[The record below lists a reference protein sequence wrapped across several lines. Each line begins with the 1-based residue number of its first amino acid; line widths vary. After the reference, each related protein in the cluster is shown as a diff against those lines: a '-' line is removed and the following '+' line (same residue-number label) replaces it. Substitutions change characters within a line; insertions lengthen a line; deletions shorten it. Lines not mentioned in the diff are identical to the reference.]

1 MFAHSISL
9 AVAETIVDEV
19 LRQGRERGFQ
29 PLTVVVL
36 DAGGHIKAMKRDD
49 GASLMRPEICMG
61 KAWGA
66 LALGFGGRE
75 LARRAEKMSM
85 FMNAAS
91 DLAGGRMVPVPGG
104 ILIKDATGTIIG
116 AVGITGDTSD
126 NDEICGV
133 EAVKAAGLT
142 PDTGDAL

>member
-1 MFAHSISL
+1 MFVHSISL
-9 AVAETIVDEV
+9 DAASKIVDEA
-19 LRQGRERGFQ
+19 LRQGRERKFQ

-36 DAGGHIKAMKRDD
+36 DASGVVKAMKRDD
-49 GASLMRPEICMG
+49 GASLMRPEICIG

-75 LARRAEKMSM
+75 LFKRAEKMPG

-104 ILIKDATGTIIG
+104 VLIKDGNGVIVG
-116 AVGITGDTSD
+116 ACGITGDTSD
-126 NDEICGV
+126 NDEICAV
-133 EAVKAAGLT
+133 EAIKAAGLT
-142 PDTGDAL
+142 PDTGA

>member
-1 MFAHSISL
+1 MFVHSLSL
-9 AVAETIVDEV
+9 DAASQIVDEA
-19 LRQGRERGFQ
+19 LRQGRSRNFQ

-36 DAGGHIKAMKRDD
+36 DAAGVVKALKRDD
-49 GASLMRPEICMG
+49 GASLMRPEICIG

-75 LARRAEKMSM
+75 LARRAEKMPG

-91 DLAGGRMVPVPGG
+91 DLAGGRMVPVAGG
-104 ILIKDATGTIIG
+104 VLVKDGTGVIVG

-126 NDEICGV
+126 NDELCAV
-133 EAVKAAGLT
+133 EAIKAAGFT
-142 PDTGDAL
+142 PDTGA

>member
-1 MFAHSISL
+1 MFVHSLSL
-9 AVAETIVDEV
+9 DAASQIVDEA
-19 LRQGRERGFQ
+19 LRQGRSRNFQ

-36 DAGGHIKAMKRDD
+36 DAAGVIKALKRDD
-49 GASLMRPEICMG
+49 GASLMRPDICIG

-75 LARRAEKMSM
+75 LARRAEKMPG

-91 DLAGGRMVPVPGG
+91 DLAGGRMVPVAGG
-104 ILIKDATGTIIG
+104 VLVKDGNGVIVG

-126 NDEICGV
+126 NDEICAV
-133 EAVKAAGLT
+133 EAIKAAGLT
-142 PDTGDAL
+142 PDTGA

>member
-1 MFAHSISL
+1 MFVHSITL
-9 AVAETIVDEV
+9 DVACRIVDEA
-19 LRQGRERGFQ
+19 LRQGRDRGFQ

-36 DAGGHIKAMKRDD
+36 DAAGVVKAMKRDD
-49 GASLMRPEICMG
+49 GASLMRPEICIG

-75 LARRAEKMSM
+75 LARRAEKMPG

-91 DLAGGRMVPVPGG
+91 DLAGGRLVPVPGG
-104 ILIKDATGTIIG
+104 VLIKDGGGVIIG

-126 NDEICGV
+126 NDEVCAI
-133 EAVKAAGLT
+133 EAITSAGLT
-142 PDTGDAL
+142 PDTGA

>member
-9 AVAETIVDEV
+9 DIAGRIVDEA

-36 DAGGHIKAMKRDD
+36 DAGGVIKAMKRED

-104 ILIKDATGTIIG
+104 VLIKDDGGIIIG

-126 NDEICGV
+126 NDEICAV
-133 EAVKAAGLT
+133 EAVKSVGLT
-142 PDTGDAL
+142 PDTGA

>member
-9 AVAETIVDEV
+9 DTADRMVAEA
-19 LRQGRERGFQ
+19 LRQGQKRGFQ

-36 DAGGHIKAMKRDD
+36 DAGGHIKVLKRSD
-49 GASLMRPEICMG
+49 GSSLMRPEICMG

-91 DLAGGRMVPVPGG
+91 DLAGGKMVPVPGG
-104 ILIKDATGTIIG
+104 ILVKDDQGTILG

-133 EAVKAAGLT
+133 EAIKSVGLV
-142 PDTGDAL
+142 PDTGD

>member
-1 MFAHSISL
+1 MFVHSLSL
-9 AVAETIVDEV
+9 DAASQIVDEA
-19 LRQGRERGFQ
+19 LRQGRSRNFQ

-36 DAGGHIKAMKRDD
+36 DAAGVIKALKRDD
-49 GASLMRPEICMG
+49 GASLMRPEICIG

-75 LARRAEKMSM
+75 LARRAEKMPG

-91 DLAGGRMVPVPGG
+91 DLAGGRMVPVAGG
-104 ILIKDATGTIIG
+104 VLVKDGNGVIVG

-126 NDEICGV
+126 NDEICAV
-133 EAVKAAGLT
+133 EAIKAAGLT
-142 PDTGDAL
+142 PDTGA